1 MENSQHHF
9 VEDTAERRV
18 MSRIDAVLRINYQI
32 ISDDVAL
39 NDPYDSH
46 FVLPRYFLLLAEL
59 DQFDHAFRYELEQLN
74 EKDQQ
79 IARILSLFNQKLDL
93 ITGSYY
99 DNIVQSLLPVPEQVN
114 FTENGISFSSLH
126 HINEGTYIHITLSHP
141 ENFYHIAATAQVIY
155 CNAEEQGKFCI
166 GAYFITLN
174 PQDRAKLATGFLQ
187 AQQSANP
194 SFSGEI

>member
-1 MENSQHHF
+1 MENSQHQL
-9 VEDTAERRV
+9 VEDNSERRV

-114 FTENGISFSSLH
+114 FTENGISFSSSQ

-155 CNAEEQGKFCI
+155 CNAEEQGKFRI

-174 PQDRAKLATGFLQ
+174 PQDRAKLANGFLQ
-187 AQQSANP
+187 AQQSANH
-194 SFSGEI
+194 

>member
-1 MENSQHHF
+1 MENAQHHL
-9 VEDTAERRV
+9 VDDNTERRV

-32 ISDDVAL
+32 IPDDVEL

-79 IARILSLFNQKLDL
+79 IARILSLFNQKLNL
-93 ITGSYY
+93 ITGSFY
-99 DNIVQSLLPVPEQVN
+99 DNIVQSQLPVPEQVN
-114 FTENGISFSSLH
+114 FSENGLSFFSAQD
-126 HINEGTYIHITLSHP
+126 INEGTYIHITLSHP
-141 ENFYHIAATAQVIY
+141 ENYFHIAATAQV
-155 CNAEEQGKFCI
+155 AHSTADEQGKFRI

-174 PQDRAKLATGFLQ
+174 PQDRAKLAASIQQ
-187 AQQSANP
+187 AQRD
-194 SFSGEI
+194 EINS